1 MTTMRKPLLVL
12 ILLSLGG
19 CFAMPEIKQPHTEL
33 PAAWPEGQ
41 AQAPVATDWWK
52 AYGDPALDALIEEAL
67 AHNTDIRLAAARIDE
82 ARANLGLARADQYP
96 SAQIGAQAGRTRQT
110 AVGSFP
116 IPTPTN
122 NDFKV
127 NLQAAYEVDLW
138 GRYRA
143 ATEAA
148 RADLLATEYAREVVR
163 TSLTSDVAKG
173 YFALRALDAQLELA
187 RQTRDNRKAAVD
199 LQRLRFDNGV
209 SSELDLRQAEAELAA
224 TDAAIAQLTQSVR
237 LQEHALTQLLGRSPR
252 AIVEQTVARGGAGLA
267 NLNEPPSVP
276 AGLPSELLE
285 RRPDLRQAE
294 QVLLSAQARIGEAKA
309 ALFPDLSLTGFL
321 GSESKH
327 LGDLFSGPA
336 TIWGLTAGLVQTVFN
351 AGRTEAGIQG
361 ADARQTE
368 ALVGYDK
375 AVQQAFR
382 EVLDALVA
390 HRQARELGAADQRR
404 AAALTRALELAELR
418 YTNGVDNYLQ
428 VLDAQRNLY
437 QAQQDAIDARRA
449 ELAATADLIKS
460 LGGGWSGVVADDPAG
475 SFKLERSPGLA
486 LPKAE

>member
-1 MTTMRKPLLVL
+1 MSIRRLLAAL
-12 ILLSLGG
+12 MLLSLGG
-19 CFAMPEIKQPHTEL
+19 CFTMPELKQLHTAL

-41 AQAPVATDWWK
+41 AQAPVAPDWWK

-82 ARANLGLARADQYP
+82 ARATLGLARADQYP
-96 SAQIGAQAGRTRQT
+96 SAQIGAEASRTRST
-110 AVGSFP
+110 ELGTFP
-116 IPTPTN
+116 IPSPIN

-138 GRYRA
+138 GRYRK

-163 TSLTSDVAKG
+163 ASLTSDVAKG
-173 YFALRALDAQLELA
+173 YFALRALDTQLDLA
-187 RQTRDNRKAAVD
+187 RQTRDTRAGAVD

-224 TDAAIAQLTQSVR
+224 TDASIAQLTQSVR
-237 LQEHALTQLLGRSPR
+237 QQELALALLLGRSPR
-252 AIVEQTVARGGAGLA
+252 AIVEQPMARGPGLDS
-267 NLNEPPSVP
+267 LGEPPAVP
-276 AGLPSELLE
+276 AGLPSELLA

-294 QVLLSAQARIGEAKA
+294 QNLLAAQARIGEAKA
-309 ALFPDLSLTGFL
+309 LLFPDLSLTGFL
-321 GSESKH
+321 GSESKK

-351 AGRTEAGIQG
+351 AGRTEAGIQA
-361 ADARQTE
+361 ADARQTQ
-368 ALVGYDK
+368 ALVGYEQ

-390 HRQARELGAADQRR
+390 HRQARELGVAYQRR
-404 AAALTRALELAELR
+404 ATVLARTLELADLR
-418 YTNGVDNYLQ
+418 YKNGVDNYLQ

-437 QAQQDAIDARRA
+437 QAQQAAIDARRA
-449 ELAATADLIKS
+449 QLAATADLIKA
-460 LGGGWSGVVADDPAG
+460 LGGGWNGAVADDPTGAL
-475 SFKLERSPGLA
+475 KLQRASELA
-486 LPKAE
+486 NAQ

>member
-1 MTTMRKPLLVL
+1 MMTMRKPLVALV
-12 ILLSLGG
+12 LLSLGG
-19 CFAMPEIKQPHTEL
+19 CFTLPEMKQLHSEF

-41 AQAPVATDWWK
+41 SQAPVASDWWK

-96 SAQIGAQAGRTRQT
+96 SAQIGAQASRTRQT

-122 NDFKV
+122 NDFKL

-143 ATEAA
+143 ATKAA

-163 TSLTSDVAKG
+163 LSLTSDVVKG

-187 RQTRDNRKAAVD
+187 RQTRDTRTGALD
-199 LQRLRFDNGV
+199 LQRLRFDNGI

-224 TDAAIAQLTQSVR
+224 TEASISQLAQSVR
-237 LQEHALTQLLGRSPR
+237 EQELALAQLLGRSPR
-252 AIVEQTVARGGAGLA
+252 AIVEQQVARGAGLKD
-267 NLNEPPSVP
+267 LGEPPAVP
-276 AGLPSELLE
+276 ADLPSELLA

-294 QVLLSAQARIGEAKA
+294 QNLLAAQARISEAKA
-309 ALFPDLSLTGFL
+309 ALFPDLSLTANF
-321 GSESKH
+321 GSESRR
-327 LGDLFSGPA
+327 LADLFSGPA

-351 AGRTEAGIQG
+351 AGRTESGIQA
-361 ADARQTE
+361 ADARQTQ
-368 ALVGYDK
+368 ALVGYEQ
-375 AVQQAFR
+375 ATQQAFR

-404 AAALTRALELAELR
+404 TEALARAVELSDLR
-418 YTNGVDNYLQ
+418 YRNGVDNYLQ

-437 QAQQDAIDARRA
+437 QAQQNAIDARRA
-449 ELAATADLIKS
+449 QLAASADLIKA
-460 LGGGWSGVVADDPAG
+460 LGGGWNGVVADDPTGA
-475 SFKLERSPGLA
+475 FKLQLA
-486 LPKAE
+486 PSLAMPRAQ